1 MENKKII
8 SVLGATGAQG
18 GSLIKAMLDDPDNEF
33 SPRALTRNPNSDKAK
48 ELTELGVE
56 VVFADVDDEGSL
68 KNAFDGAYG
77 AYCVTFFWEHFS
89 PEKEAQQ
96 IASFAKVSS
105 EKNLK
110 HVIWST
116 LEDTRKWVP
125 LSDDRMPTL
134 MDKYK
139 VPHFDAKGESDKYFE
154 EAGVPTTYLLTS
166 FYWDNFIHFGM
177 GPKRGE
183 DGKLNL
189 VLPMNDKK
197 LPGIAAEDIGKCA
210 LGILKE
216 GEKFI
221 GQRVAIAGE
230 KLTGRQMADILSKHL
245 GEEVNYSSVPFEVY
259 RGFGFPGSDDLGNM
273 FQFKHDFEDY
283 FCGIRDID
291 LSKQLNPTLQSF
303 EDWVQRNID
312 KIPKD

>member
-8 SVLGATGAQG
+8 AVLGATGAQG
-18 GSLIKAMLDDPDNEF
+18 GSLIKAMLADSESEF
-33 SPRALTRNPNSDKAK
+33 TPRALTRNPNSDKAK
-48 ELTELGVE
+48 ELSDLGVE
-56 VVFADVDDEGSL
+56 VVSADVDSEESL
-68 KNAFDGAYG
+68 RNAFDGAYG

-89 PEKEAQQ
+89 PEKEAAQ

-110 HVIWST
+110 HVVWST
-116 LEDTRKWVP
+116 LEDTRNWIP
-125 LSDDRMPTL
+125 LTDDRMPTL
-134 MDKYK
+134 MEKYK

-210 LGILKE
+210 LGIFK
-216 GEKFI
+216 GGDKFI

-230 KLTGRQMADILSKHL
+230 KLTGQQMA
-245 GEEVNYSSVPFEVY
+245 EEVTYSSVPFDVY

-283 FCGIRDID
+283 FCSIRDID
-291 LSKQLNPTLQSF
+291 QSRQLNPNLQSF
-303 EDWVQRNID
+303 ENWVKNNAD
-312 KIPKD
+312 KIPKE